1 MKPENI
7 IIRRFESSDSIEV
20 CNIIKRN
27 LIEINSKDYPPHII
41 NNMCNLYTSDHII
54 EIAKARDIYVAE
66 LNGKIIG
73 TASLENHIICAV
85 YVNIDYHNRGIGRKL
100 MCFIEDV
107 AINNSIKFL
116 RLHASLTSLNFYY
129 ALGYKY
135 IEELDDPEAGKS
147 TLVEKVLF

>member
-20 CNIIKRN
+20 CDIIKRN

-41 NNMCNLYTSDHII
+41 NNMCNLYTSEHVI

-66 LNGKIIG
+66 LNGKIVG

-85 YVNIDYHNRGIGRKL
+85 YVNIDYHNHGIGRKL
-100 MCFIEDV
+100 MCFIEEV
-107 AINNSIKFL
+107 AKNNSIDSL
-116 RLHASLTSLNFYY
+116 RLYASLTSLNFYY
-129 ALGYKY
+129 TLGYKY